1 MQVASRQPLWGGN
14 GRGTFLEVEMT
25 PETGLYIKFFL
36 NPVDGNGGGLD
47 WGDGSFSATVG
58 PDGLQAVEHTYASYG
73 HYKLRLVNLKGA
85 VLRWLDGQP
94 QYQYDGAIVSY
105 VDYDNVVDG
114 CNSGGFE
121 ECRNLERVIMPEATG
136 LGQRTFAGCT
146 KLKEAVM
153 PLAAYFY
160 DGTFERCSSLETLE
174 LGGGTLW
181 SAIFWG
187 CTNLREIR
195 FTHVDQ
201 ISDRCFGD
209 CPSLTDIYMGDK
221 TIAQVMQTS
230 GDGDIIA
237 GYGARFPWDANPT
250 TRFHC
255 LDGIVLGNGSVING
269 QRQS

>member
-25 PETGLYIKFFL
+25 PSTGLYIRFVIE
-36 NPVDGNGGGLD
+36 PVTPGIMSVD
-47 WGDGSFSATVG
+47 WGDGTTTEVSSDRRVYV
-58 PDGLQAVEHTYASYG
+58 DHTYGAHG
-73 HYKLRLVNLKGA
+73 GYKIRLRNIAGLA
-85 VLRWLDGQP
+85 LRELDGEP
-94 QYQYDGAIVSY
+94 QYSYDDAIISF
-105 VDYDNVVDG
+105 VDYDNVIRGVA
-114 CNSGGFE
+114 SGGFE
-121 ECRNLERVIMPEATG
+121 CARNLKRVWLPAATG
-136 LGQRTFAGCT
+136 VGQRPFAYCSNLEECYT
-146 KLKEAVM
+146 
-153 PLAAYFY
+153 PLCAYFY
-160 DGTFERCSSLETLE
+160 DGVYECCEKLQTLE

-221 TIAQVMQTS
+221 TIAQVTQTS

-269 QRQS
+269 